1 MRTARFQPSR
11 PALPNPPSRIPN
23 PVPLFR
29 YKALSPAGE
38 ALDGQMEAASA
49 AEVISKLQDAGS
61 IPLEA
66 KPADEG
72 GGSGL
77 AGMFKRSEM
86 SNAQVLQFTQQLAT
100 LLGAGQPLDRAL
112 QILLDLP
119 ESQTARRVIERIRE
133 TVRGGAPLSQ
143 ALEQQHGV
151 FSRLYVNMVRAGEV
165 GGSLHDTLKRLADYL
180 ERSKALR
187 ESVIN
192 AMIYPSILVLMVLG
206 ALLLLLGYVVPQFV
220 PLFEDMG
227 AELPIL
233 TRMVLG
239 MGNFVSAYWWLLI
252 ALMIGAL
259 VLLRRRLKEPESR
272 LAFDAWVLRRGLI
285 GGLFARLETARL
297 ARTLGTLVHNGVPLL
312 TALSIAKNVM
322 GNTALSQA
330 VEEAAKDVKTG
341 GGLAP
346 SLAKSK
352 LFPRL
357 ALQMVA
363 VGEESGELD
372 GMLTKVADTF
382 DVEVKN
388 TVDRLLAA
396 LVPIVTI
403 FMALVVALIM
413 MAILIPIF
421 GLTQSVG

>member
-1 MRTARFQPSR
+1 
-11 PALPNPPSRIPN
+11 
-23 PVPLFR
+23 VPLFR

-49 AEVISKLQDAGS
+49 AEVIAKLQDAGN
-61 IPLEA
+61 IPVEA
-66 KPADEG
+66 KPADEA

-77 AGMFKRSEM
+77 AGLFKRAEM
-86 SNAQVLQFTQQLAT
+86 SAAQVLQFTQQLAT

-119 ESQTARRVIERIRE
+119 ETPAARRVIERIRE

-192 AMIYPSILVLMVLG
+192 ALIYPSILVAMVFG
-206 ALLLLLGYVVPQFV
+206 ALLLLLGYVVPQFL
-220 PLFEDMG
+220 PLFEDMEV
-227 AELPIL
+227 ELPLL
-233 TRMVLG
+233 TSIVLG
-239 MGNFVSAYWWLLI
+239 LGNVVRAWWWLLL
-252 ALMIGAL
+252 ALLIFAL
-259 VLLRRRLKEPESR
+259 LTWRRRLKDPEQR
-272 LAFDAWVLRRGLI
+272 LRFDTWLLRRGLV
-285 GGLFARLETARL
+285 GGLVARLETARL

-322 GNTALSQA
+322 ANTALSEA
-330 VEEAAKDVKTG
+330 VDAAAKDVKTG
-341 GGLAP
+341 GGLAL
-346 SLAKSK
+346 SLGKTK

-382 DVEVKN
+382 DLEVKN

-396 LVPIVTI
+396 LVPAVTI

-421 GLTQSVG
+421 ELTNSVG